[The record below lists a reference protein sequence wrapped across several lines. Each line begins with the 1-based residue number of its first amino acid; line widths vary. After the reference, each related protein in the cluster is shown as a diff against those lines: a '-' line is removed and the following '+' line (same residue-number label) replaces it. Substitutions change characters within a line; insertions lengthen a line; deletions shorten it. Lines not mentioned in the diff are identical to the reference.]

1 VVWWAQVPVVSL
13 PLFSIVV
20 GLLLS
25 WSARGREGNGSPRGG
40 SLVMLYTLVVHA
52 PACATLLALNP
63 DWSCSYVVSPGRL
76 QTALVLG
83 SSLSTAAAVPLGFL
97 LGKGRSRT
105 RHTNPL
111 LWATALFCSIAT
123 NTLLFIAPLTR
134 DATFVEYHNDFGVQ
148 GLAGSAL
155 GYSLIWAVVAL
166 GCALVFTHT
175 HLRRFAQEHRALPAP
190 FFDSDA

>member
-1 VVWWAQVPVVSL
+1 MPVVSL

-25 WSARGREGNGSPRGG
+25 WSARGREGGRSLRGG

-83 SSLSTAAAVPLGFL
+83 SSLLTAGAVPFGFL
-97 LGKGRSRT
+97 LGKSRARS

-111 LWATALFCSIAT
+111 LWATVLFSSMAA
-123 NTLLFIAPLTR
+123 NTLVFIRQLTR

-175 HLRRFAQEHRALPAP
+175 HLRRFAQEPRALQSP